1 MNTIDLIV
9 LLALGLAV
17 WSGWRRGFVVQVGS
31 LAGLALALWAA
42 WQIGRAHV

>member
-31 LAGLALALWAA
+31 LAGLALVKKDE
-42 WQIGRAHV
+42 ITKKREK